1 MKEEGGI
8 KMPCLALFLLLS
20 SNRLFSPNQ
29 RARADWGENL
39 PFDLFL
45 CYIRTRT
52 RGAEKNTLPGAR
64 AMHPP
69 RREFI
74 KLAGVSAA
82 VSAPGRGLPA
92 IAGPFSADDTI
103 DHFVPA
109 DKKLKPEWIEALTA
123 KGERAVYR
131 GKDLQAIGMPVG
143 GICAGQLYLTGDGR
157 LGHWDIFNVK
167 TPGYGYQVDAKP
179 GHPRNVGPDRQVGPP
194 VEQGFAIRVTRGG
207 GERRLPGR

>member
-8 KMPCLALFLLLS
+8 KMPCLALFILHS
-20 SNRLFSPNQ
+20 SNRLISPNQ

-64 AMHPP
+64 AMHHT

-82 VSAPGRGLPA
+82 GSGAGRGPSGL
-92 IAGPFSADDTI
+92 AGPVCADDTI
-103 DHFVPA
+103 D
-109 DKKLKPEWIEALTA
+109 
-123 KGERAVYR
+123 
-131 GKDLQAIGMPVG
+131 
-143 GICAGQLYLTGDGR
+143 
-157 LGHWDIFNVK
+157 
-167 TPGYGYQVDAKP
+167 
-179 GHPRNVGPDRQVGPP
+179 
-194 VEQGFAIRVTRGG
+194 
-207 GERRLPGR
+207 